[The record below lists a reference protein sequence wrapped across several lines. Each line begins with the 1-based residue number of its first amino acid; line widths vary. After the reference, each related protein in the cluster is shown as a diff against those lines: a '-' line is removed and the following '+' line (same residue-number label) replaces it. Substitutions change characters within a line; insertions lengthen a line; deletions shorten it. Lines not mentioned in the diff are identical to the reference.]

1 MDKSVPY
8 INTLYFSTDGSEYPI
23 FIQYNRRQKHIRLRI
38 NSEGRIVLS
47 APMGTSRSKI
57 RGVLH
62 NKQEWLASKIKE
74 THQGL
79 KQNNPTERVYLE
91 GRLFLVECENPG
103 LHIYNLE
110 VDYEQQKV
118 CISGDPA
125 NQQKITSLLE
135 GWLRKEARERLSN
148 HAARVSEELGIP
160 YKKLFLRNQRTRWG
174 SSSTRGN
181 ISLNWR
187 TVMAPPAVQRYLLIH
202 ELVHQKHMNHST
214 RFWLEIGRGCP
225 EYRQHEAWLK
235 ENRALMGLFRD
246 YK

>member
-1 MDKSVPY
+1 MDKSAPH
-8 INTLYFSTDGSEYPI
+8 INTLYFSTGGSEYPI
-23 FIQYNRRQKHIRLRI
+23 FIQYNGRQKHIRLRI
-38 NSEGRIVLS
+38 TSEGRIVLS
-47 APMGTSRSKI
+47 APTGTSRSKI
-57 RGVLH
+57 RGVLNH
-62 NKQEWLASKIKE
+62 KQEWLASKIQE
-74 THQGL
+74 TDQGL
-79 KQNNPTERVYLE
+79 KQNNPTEKVYLE
-91 GRLFLVECENPG
+91 GRLFLVEFENPA
-103 LHIYNLE
+103 LSIYSIE

-125 NQQKITSLLE
+125 NPQKITGLLE
-135 GWLRKEARERLSN
+135 EWLRKEAQARL
-148 HAARVSEELGIP
+148 AGRAERVSEELGIP

-214 RFWLEIGRGCP
+214 RFWLDVGRVCP
-225 EYRQHEAWLK
+225 GYRQHEAWLR